1 MPVSKAQQ
9 RATIKY
15 KKNHYDRLEM
25 QVPKGEKESI
35 TEHAKEFDGT
45 LNKFLNRAVKE
56 TMERDRNK

>member
-9 RATIKY
+9 RATSKY
-15 KKNHYDRLEM
+15 KKSHYDRLEM

-35 TEHAKEFDGT
+35 TEHAKEYDGT

-56 TMERDRNK
+56 AMERDKNK

>member
-1 MPVSKAQQ
+1 MPATKAQIK
-9 RATIKY
+9 ANNKY

-35 TEHAKEFDGT
+35 TEHAKEYDGT

-56 TMERDRNK
+56 TMKRDKNN